1 KEGDPQT
8 AATVRWVLADILK
21 LLHPLMPFI
30 TSELHE
36 ALGADDQLAMSAWP
50 TSDAA
55 HVDADAETE
64 FTRLQAWVTAT
75 RALRAEAELPP
86 AKYVDIEAAGE
97 GRAALV
103 KLAPLYEGLAR
114 ARLVDAARP
123 GAAAGDDAGAGAW
136 LSAVLADV
144 ELRLTLAGQ
153 VDLSEYGAR
162 QRSRLAKARA
172 EVARSNSKLAS
183 DKFVTSAPAAVVD
196 DERRRLAESTAVIER
211 IQSLL
216 ERLG

>member
-1 KEGDPQT
+1 VGTALDAYDLGAANRAAYEFVWSEFCDWYLEAAKGPLKEGDPQT

-75 RALRAEAELPP
+75 RALRAEA
-86 AKYVDIEAAGE
+86 
-97 GRAALV
+97 
-103 KLAPLYEGLAR
+103 
-114 ARLVDAARP
+114 
-123 GAAAGDDAGAGAW
+123 
-136 LSAVLADV
+136 
-144 ELRLTLAGQ
+144 
-153 VDLSEYGAR
+153 
-162 QRSRLAKARA
+162 
-172 EVARSNSKLAS
+172 
-183 DKFVTSAPAAVVD
+183 
-196 DERRRLAESTAVIER
+196 
-211 IQSLL
+211 
-216 ERLG
+216 

>member
-86 AKYVDIEAAGE
+86 AKYVDIQAAGE
-97 GRAALV
+97 GRAALA

-114 ARLVDAARP
+114 ARLVDAAS
-123 GAAAGDDAGAGAW
+123 AAGGAGGGAW

-153 VDLSEYGAR
+153 VDLSEYSAR

-172 EVARSNSKLAS
+172 EVARSSSKLAS

-196 DERRRLAESTAVIER
+196 EERRRLAESTALIER
-211 IQSLL
+211 IQALL